1 MMVSLRSALI
11 LTVIMGGVI
20 FFCRVFPFLFF
31 RNRQDREDG
40 HLKSREPLGSML
52 DFVEKLVPP
61 VAMTVLAFNA
71 ISAPWILD
79 LAQGFPALLAAG
91 FTALVHLW
99 KRNALLSI
107 CGGTTVYML
116 IGTAL
121 SPLVIP

>member
-20 FFCRVFPFLFF
+20 FFCRVFPFLFC
-31 RNRQDREDG
+31 RGQEDREDEQLRPG
-40 HLKSREPLGSML
+40 KQLGSVL

-71 ISAPWILD
+71 ISAPWLLD
-79 LAQGFPALLAAG
+79 VAQGFPVLIAAG

-99 KRNALLSI
+99 KRNSLLSI
-107 CGGTTVYML
+107 CGGTAVYML
-116 IGTAL
+116 IGAAWPT
-121 SPLVIP
+121 LVG

>member
-31 RNRQDREDG
+31 RSQQDREDG
-40 HLKSREPLGSML
+40 HLKPRETWGSML

-79 LAQGFPALLAAG
+79 FAQGFPALLAAG

-107 CGGTTVYML
+107 CGGTAVYML

-121 SPLVIP
+121 STFSA